1 MTVLPLLRDREP
13 LGGDLAQLAPGHEEH
28 VGFLDQPVGDAVV
41 APEQSR
47 AQRIGAG
54 DRPLAGHGVGDGYG
68 LRAGKR
74 AHVVRGLRDVH
85 AAPAQQERPL
95 CAGQQLRRA
104 RQVIGGRPAADG
116 RRRLA
121 ARIDG
126 ERLLLEGERAVA
138 DILRHR
144 HHHWAR
150 PAGGGNLEGA
160 PDQLGDAGGLLD
172 AQQLLARRAQDLD
185 LPRLLRHV
193 LARMHAIGVADEGD
207 NRRAGVERLDQA
219 GGEVGGAGAQRGI
232 DQPDAARHLGV
243 GVGRER
249 AAALVVD
256 EVVVELQPPRRVVER
271 QQLEPTHAEHRS

>member
-1 MTVLPLLRDREP
+1 M
-13 LGGDLAQLAPGHEEH
+13 
-28 VGFLDQPVGDAVV
+28 
-41 APEQSR
+41 
-47 AQRIGAG
+47 
-54 DRPLAGHGVGDGYG
+54 GDGNR
-68 LRAGKR
+68 LRAGER
-74 AHVVRGLRDVH
+74 SHVVRGLRDVH
-85 AAPAQQERPL
+85 AAPAQHERPL

-104 RQVIGGRPAADG
+104 RQIVCSRTAADG

-144 HHHWAR
+144 HHHGPR
-150 PAGGGNLEGA
+150 PAGGRNLEGA
-160 PDQLGDAGGLLD
+160 ADQLRDTGGLLD

-207 NRRAGVERLDQA
+207 HRRAGVERLHQA
-219 GGEVGGAGAQRGI
+219 GGEVGGARAQRGI
-232 DQPDAARHLGV
+232 DQPDPARHLGV
-243 GVGRER
+243 GIGRER

-256 EVVVELQPPRRVVER
+256 EVVVELEPPRRVVER
-271 QQLEPTHAEHRS
+271 QQLEAAHAEHRS